1 MHLKKV
7 AHVPQILSSMK
18 EIKRDNYLNQL
29 ISSKQN
35 GLIKIITGI
44 RRCGKSYLLF
54 RLFRNHLLAD
64 GIASDHIISLAL
76 DDILNEEY
84 CDPKKLLL
92 YIKGCIKDSQN
103 YYVLLDEVQM
113 INNFVGALNS
123 LLHIDNVDIY
133 VTGSNSKF
141 LSSDIATEFRGRGDE
156 IRIYPLSFSEYMS
169 VYEGDKQDA
178 WRDYITYGGLPLSLS
193 LDTQQKKVTYLH
205 NLYSTVYLKDL
216 IDRNNIKKSTEF
228 DVLVKVMASSIG
240 SPCNPNK
247 LSNTFKSVSNADLAP
262 ITIDNYLGF
271 LQDAFVIE
279 KAMRYDIKGKKYIGT
294 LSKYYFVD
302 LGLRNSLLDFRQ
314 IEETHLMENVIYNE
328 LRCRGFLVDVGMVET
343 RTRTE
348 QKGMIRKQLEVDFVV
363 NSGSKRYYIQSALAL
378 PDKEK
383 IEQESAS
390 LKHISDNFQKIIIV
404 KDNIVSYHNDAGI
417 LFVNLF
423 DFLLQRD
430 FLK

>member
-1 MHLKKV
+1 ME
-7 AHVPQILSSMK
+7 

-54 RLFRNHLLAD
+54 KLFRNHLLAK
-64 GIASDHIISLAL
+64 GVAPGHIISLAL
-76 DDILNEEY
+76 DDVLNEDY

-92 YIKGCIKDSQN
+92 YIKGCIKDTQIH
-103 YYVLLDEVQM
+103 YVLLDEVQM
-113 INNFVGALNS
+113 VRNFVGALNS

-156 IRIYPLSFSEYMS
+156 IRIYPLSFAEYFS
-169 VYEGDKQDA
+169 VYTGDKLDA
-178 WRDYITYGGLPLSLS
+178 WRDYITYGGLPLTFS

-216 IDRNNIKKSTEF
+216 IDRNGIKKSVEF
-228 DVLVKVMASSIG
+228 DTLAKVMASSIG

-247 LSNTFKSVSNADLAP
+247 LSNTFKSVSNSDLSP
-262 ITIDNYLGF
+262 LTIDNYLSF
-271 LQDAFVIE
+271 LQDAFLIE

-328 LRCRGFLVDVGMVET
+328 LRSRGYLVDVGMVET
-343 RTRTE
+343 RSRTE
-348 QKGMIRKQLEVDFVV
+348 RQGMIRRQLEVDFVV
-363 NSGSKRYYIQSALAL
+363 NNGSKRYYIQSALAL

-404 KDNIVSYHNDAGI
+404 KDNIVSYHNEAGI
-417 LFVNLF
+417 LFINLF

-430 FLK
+430 ILS